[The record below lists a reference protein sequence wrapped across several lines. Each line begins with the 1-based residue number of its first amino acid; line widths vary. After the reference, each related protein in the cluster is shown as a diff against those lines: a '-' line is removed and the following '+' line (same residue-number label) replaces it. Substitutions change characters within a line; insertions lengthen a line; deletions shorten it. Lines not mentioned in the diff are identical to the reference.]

1 MSGGTRVSE
10 LYVGGFGSSDSQMHE
25 RERVHW
31 VCSQVSGV
39 RVLEVGASQGIVSIL
54 LAREGFEVVGTEVEE
69 ASYEFAVE
77 ALAGEPDAVR
87 GRLEFVLTDG
97 SLDEFDDGSFDTVI
111 LGEVVEHL
119 VQPERLLGEVERVLA
134 PGGRLVLTTTVGLY
148 PDVDHKESLFPSDLI
163 GWFGEGYEY
172 VDSTF
177 ITFPLG
183 RFNNIGLTMTKRDG
197 GGDTSRAGFMDPLLS
212 IAEQALW
219 EVQQGAESLRV
230 DSMEL
235 RELLGEAR
243 TERNDARRNAAQRSR
258 ELATA
263 KEQIVEVR
271 KQIVEVRKQVGSE
284 TQREIDSLHRQ
295 LRDSFEVL
303 ASVYGSMD
311 RMFHELPD
319 QTPNDGLERLAQ
331 RLVETQNQLAATE
344 YQLEDLRTWR
354 GVRVGIA
361 LAESAHPKQF
371 VQLPKRLREAS
382 QPVEPAPIREP
393 VTTGD
398 VLTGAGIE
406 PGSLRRGVVA
416 DYPHLRV
423 AHHGGPATYRNVAPH
438 KPIDPTRIEEYVGY
452 GADLLLIE
460 PSPNTQPLT
469 DDALRLYAEAGIPIV
484 VYARTIAD
492 LDTHATGNVTLIV
505 TDSPSVAQAAK
516 EQAHDTPVLHINP
529 SIDDTI
535 YNPIGFQ
542 RDPEHGPVI
551 FLTDPPRNPDLAN
564 DRVILLDPVTDLELF
579 TTPAT
584 DRNQTAIP
592 ATGVLTDPTQ
602 LTDTIKHHTAVI
614 DSVALHHTETGYL
627 QQLLRYGA
635 TGTPIITTG
644 SPNLS
649 NLIPLDLIHL
659 PATPHDTTTIIDNLA
674 NDTFERERHSIALR
688 RHILANHT
696 HRHRFDEILDRLD
709 IPTPKPDVVS
719 IMFVTNR
726 PDFLEHA
733 YTQIQNQEYPHKELI
748 TVLHGDDFDPD
759 LAKHLN
765 TTCDFP
771 TTLIQAPTK
780 WTLGDC
786 LNTAIDHATGD
797 LLTKMDDDDYYGKHH
812 LTDLTQT
819 RHYTNADIIG
829 KPAEFVYLSHLDL
842 TVFRETNAT
851 ERFNGHIGGPT
862 ITMTSRAAHELR
874 FSLVRSGVDVT
885 LYERAR
891 PLGYT
896 LYSTHPFEFV
906 LNRHGAG
913 HTWDPDDSHFLE
925 VARATWPGLP
935 EEDLGV

>member
-1 MSGGTRVSE
+1 
-10 LYVGGFGSSDSQMHE
+10 
-25 RERVHW
+25 
-31 VCSQVSGV
+31 
-39 RVLEVGASQGIVSIL
+39 
-54 LAREGFEVVGTEVEE
+54 
-69 ASYEFAVE
+69 
-77 ALAGEPDAVR
+77 
-87 GRLEFVLTDG
+87 
-97 SLDEFDDGSFDTVI
+97 
-111 LGEVVEHL
+111 
-119 VQPERLLGEVERVLA
+119 
-134 PGGRLVLTTTVGLY
+134 
-148 PDVDHKESLFPSDLI
+148 
-163 GWFGEGYEY
+163 
-172 VDSTF
+172 
-177 ITFPLG
+177 
-183 RFNNIGLTMTKRDG
+183 
-197 GGDTSRAGFMDPLLS
+197 MDPLL
-212 IAEQALW
+212 AVTEQALW
-219 EVQQGAESLRV
+219 EVQQGAESLRL

-235 RELLGEAR
+235 RESLGEAR
-243 TERNDARRNAAQRSR
+243 SERNDARRDAAQLSR
-258 ELATA
+258 ELAVA
-263 KEQIVEVR
+263 KEQIVRVR
-271 KQIVEVRKQVGSE
+271 EQVGAE

-295 LRDSFEVL
+295 LQDQFEIL
-303 ASVYGSMD
+303 ASVYGAMD
-311 RMFHELPD
+311 RMFHDLSD
-319 QTPNDGLERLAQ
+319 QAPTDDLERLAQ
-331 RLVETQNQLAATE
+331 RLAETQNQLASTE

-371 VQLPKRLREAS
+371 VRLPKRLKAAS
-382 QPVEPAPIREP
+382 RPVEPAPIRGT

-398 VLTGAGIE
+398 VLTGAGID

-423 AHHGGPATYRNVAPH
+423 AHHGGPATFGNVAPH
-438 KPIDPTRIEEYVGY
+438 KPIDATRIEEYIGY

-460 PSPNTQPLT
+460 PSPTTQPLD
-469 DDALRLYAEAGIPIV
+469 DDALGLYVEAGIPIV
-484 VYARTIAD
+484 VYARTMAD
-492 LDTHATGNVTLIV
+492 LETHVSGNVTLIV
-505 TDSPSVAQAAK
+505 TDSPTVAQAAK
-516 EQAHDTPVLHINP
+516 ERSGDIPVLHINP

-542 RDPEHGPVI
+542 RDPQHGPVV
-551 FLTDPPRNPDLAN
+551 FLTDPPRNPNLAT
-564 DRVILLDPVTDLELF
+564 DRAILLDPVTDLELF

-584 DRNQTAIP
+584 DRNQTGIP

-602 LTDTIKHHTAVI
+602 LNDVIKDRIAVI
-614 DSVALHHTETGYL
+614 DSVALHHTETAYL
-627 QQLLRYGA
+627 KQLLRYGA

-644 SPNLS
+644 SPNLD
-649 NLIPLDLIHL
+649 NVIPRDLIHL
-659 PATPHDTTTIIDNLA
+659 PATPHDTTTIINNLT
-674 NDTFERERHSIALR
+674 NDLFERERNSIPLR

-709 IPTPKPDVVS
+709 IATPKPDVIS

-733 YTQIQNQEYPHKELI
+733 YTQIKNQDYPHKELI

-759 LAKHLN
+759 LAEHLN

-786 LNTAIDHATGD
+786 LNTAIDHATGN
-797 LLTKMDDDDYYGKHH
+797 LITKMDDDDYYGTHH

-842 TVFRETNAT
+842 TVFRETNAN

-862 ITMTSRAAHELR
+862 ITMTRRAAHELR

-891 PLGYT
+891 PLGYK

-906 LNRHGAG
+906 LNRHGEG
-913 HTWDPDDSHFLE
+913 HTWDPDDSHFLG
-925 VARATWPGLP
+925 VARATWPDLP
-935 EEDLGV
+935 GEELGV